1 MQGKV
6 IAVEDVRITVLVADG
21 LAILEL
27 IGRHATEIGDVL
39 AGDLAT
45 LGVARIRN
53 ETKQI
58 EFDAFVEDCT
68 WPADDFTAAYVDI
81 DD

>member
-6 IAVEDVRITVLVADG
+6 LAVEDVRITELVADG

-39 AGDLAT
+39 AGDLDT

-53 ETKQI
+53 ETKRI
-58 EFDAFVEDCT
+58 EFDACVEDRT
-68 WPADDFTAAYVDI
+68 WPADDFTAAHVDI